1 VSRVLSSCAVVH
13 RIVGDRT
20 GTSYVPAAFAREEEA
35 RRNRVTGKEL
45 EAAMHHLFEAGKIRN
60 EPHGRPGEIAPLWRE
75 DLLAWRLT
83 VRVRTPHEKPSSVLP
98 TW

>member
-1 VSRVLSSCAVVH
+1 MH
-13 RIVGDRT
+13 R
-20 GTSYVPAAFAREEEA
+20 
-35 RRNRVTGKEL
+35 
-45 EAAMHHLFEAGKIRN
+45 LFEAGKIRN